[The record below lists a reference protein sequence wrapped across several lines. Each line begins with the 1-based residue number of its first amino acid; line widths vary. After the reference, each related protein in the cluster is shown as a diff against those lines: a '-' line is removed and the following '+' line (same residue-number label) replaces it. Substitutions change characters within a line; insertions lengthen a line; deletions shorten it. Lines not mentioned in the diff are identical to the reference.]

1 MQIRKFVTLT
11 IASLLLATVFTSGVS
26 TSTAFSKQFQG
37 DPLIARNVQV
47 WKSTELTYPILVD
60 ISSDGKYVVA
70 GSNEFNGV
78 CLLNETGNM
87 LWKFDVDD
95 TPLDLP
101 TLRWVCISDDGK
113 SVAFGGDHWVDLEI
127 KGFVFFFDRVG
138 HIWNK
143 TDFTGEIWKVWA
155 GSISGN
161 GSRVAVGYGNRV
173 DVFDKAGVF
182 KWGYDVA
189 DTVYSVSISF
199 NGDYVAVGYDHGV
212 CLLYEGDLVWERGFP
227 YHYLDP
233 VRISADSKYVIA
245 IAEGLYETNVLYY
258 NQTGTLLWT
267 QTIDYSTYEYEV
279 AISYNGEYAVAGG
292 NTTIHFFDKTGLQW
306 SYNTGEKE
314 LSSIDMSSDGNF
326 IVASSYYGRKVLHLN
341 KYGTLIWEISL
352 PERAGHVAI
361 SGNGEYFATTDTFDD
376 GIYLYFSKKYFNYR
390 FVTPD
395 DEPISNLDVKCF
407 ANGTLYTSMLTNAT
421 GWIEFFDPYFLN
433 YSTEAYYWQTK
444 VGSYVLVKTA
454 QYESANTHVASLF
467 DWDIYIHDAGGEP
480 IQARVETYL
489 WNDTLYDNR
498 TTEHQRFE
506 NMPNQTYTLKVYYPG
521 LPIGERVI
529 TLTQDEQTTT
539 ITLNVLDHHVKCV
552 NYYNEPVPN
561 VDVYL
566 YFTNGTLHKQ
576 DVTNTTGFADFINIL
591 SDSYRVITQCEG
603 VIVANVTDTV
613 TTQDQTKVV
622 ELFLIGDAEP
632 PEIHNPSH
640 EPEEPLWTDT
650 IKVSVNVTDYLSGV
664 HDVIL
669 SYRINEELSWT
680 NKTMTY
686 HSTTLLYEANI
697 PPQPI
702 GTNMTYMITAHDNA
716 GKPAFNDNAGQYFI
730 YTVIP
735 EFPSAVILL
744 LIMALSTLTIIFTKK
759 RLPKRRPNSK
769 ISTFFF
775 YHFENFYKKQRN
787 IRTRDLTCQRLQI
800 TSLRASLFS
809 PYS

>member
-11 IASLLLATVFTSGVS
+11 IASLLLAAVFTSGVS
-26 TSTAFSKQFQG
+26 ISVAFNS
-37 DPLIARNVQV
+37 LIERNVRV
-47 WKSTELTYPILVD
+47 WKSTDLIGYPILVD
-60 ISSDGKYVVA
+60 MSSDGKYVVA
-70 GSNEFNGV
+70 GSNELNGI
-78 CLLNETGNM
+78 CLLNETGNT

-95 TPLDLP
+95 TPLELA
-101 TLRWVCISDDGK
+101 TLSWVCISDDGEY
-113 SVAFGGDHWVDLEI
+113 VAFGGDHCVGEVF

-138 HIWNK
+138 HVWNK
-143 TDFTGEIWKVWA
+143 TDFTEHVRT

-161 GSRVAVGYGNRV
+161 GSRVAVGYSNRV
-173 DVFDKAGVF
+173 GVFDKAGVF

-189 DTVYSVSISF
+189 GTVWSVSISF
-199 NGDYVAVGYDHGV
+199 NGDYVAVGYSGVV

-245 IAEGLYETNVLYY
+245 IDEGFDETNVLYY
-258 NQTGTLLWT
+258 NQTGTLLWS
-267 QTIDYSTYEYEV
+267 QTIDYSLYGYEA

-306 SYNTGEKE
+306 SYNTGEEE

-326 IVASSYYGRKVLHLN
+326 IVASSHYCEKVFHLN
-341 KYGTLIWEISL
+341 KYKTLIWEISL
-352 PERAGHVAI
+352 PEWAGHVAI
-361 SGNGEYFATTDTFDD
+361 SGNGEYFATTDTYSD
-376 GIYLYFSKKYFNYR
+376 GVYLYFSKKYFNYR

-395 DEPISNLDVKCF
+395 AEPIGNLDVKWCF

-421 GWIEFFDPYFLN
+421 GWIEFFDPYFLD
-433 YSTEAYYWQTK
+433 YSTDAHYWQTK

-521 LPIGERVI
+521 LPMVERII

-552 NYYNEPVPN
+552 NYYNEPVSD

-566 YFTNGTLHKQ
+566 YFANGTLHKQ

-591 SDSYRVITQCEG
+591 SDSYRVIAQYKG

-632 PEIHNPSH
+632 PEIHSPSH

-650 IKVSVNVTDYLSGV
+650 VKVSVNVTDDLSGV

-669 SYRINEELSWT
+669 SYRTNEELSWT

-686 HSTTLLYEANI
+686 NPTTLLYEVNI
-697 PPQPI
+697 PPQAI
-702 GTNMTYMITAHDNA
+702 GTNVTYMITAHDNA
-716 GKPAFNDNAGQYFI
+716 GKPALDNNAGQYFI
-730 YTVIP
+730 YAVIP
-735 EFPSAVILL
+735 EFSSAIILL
-744 LIMALSTLTIIFTKK
+744 LTMALSTLTIILIKK
-759 RLPKRRPNSK
+759 RLPKTK
-769 ISTFFF
+769 T
-775 YHFENFYKKQRN
+775 
-787 IRTRDLTCQRLQI
+787 
-800 TSLRASLFS
+800 
-809 PYS
+809 